1 MRYSLVF
8 SFLLILLIII
18 YYNSRV
24 YSNYSLENFQN
35 YNDDEIYSNRKIVAS
50 YYIND
55 QNISKLK
62 DIIDLI
68 VKQTVKL
75 NQFCINIPERFKE
88 FIDSSYI
95 DNNEIIQIHYIKR
108 DFINCNGLIPT
119 FLREK
124 NGNALFIIFGEDI
137 LRYLKDVNFLKKLV
151 IQYHSESSN
160 KVLVSTANNKLKGTF
175 ITCVSNFNIGL
186 VDDVSTSNKEL
197 HNCESWYKRNINNDV
212 KFLDY
217 KM

>member
-8 SFLLILLIII
+8 SFLLILLIIL

-68 VKQTVKL
+68 VKL
-75 NQFCINIPERFKE
+75 
-88 FIDSSYI
+88 
-95 DNNEIIQIHYIKR
+95 
-108 DFINCNGLIPT
+108 
-119 FLREK
+119 
-124 NGNALFIIFGEDI
+124 
-137 LRYLKDVNFLKKLV
+137 
-151 IQYHSESSN
+151 
-160 KVLVSTANNKLKGTF
+160 
-175 ITCVSNFNIGL
+175 
-186 VDDVSTSNKEL
+186 
-197 HNCESWYKRNINNDV
+197 
-212 KFLDY
+212 
-217 KM
+217 